1 MRLAFADPRNLT
13 LSPLNMHY
21 GRPDPDVS
29 DILPSVRQRG
39 VLLTLLVL
47 ETVAD
52 GDAIEVRTEPVN
64 DLIEARFVRAARG
77 LA

>member
-1 MRLAFADPRNLT
+1 MRLAFADPRKMSV
-13 LSPLNMHY
+13 SPLNMNH
-21 GRPDPDVS
+21 GRPPPDVS

-52 GDAIEVRTEPVN
+52 GAAVPDGDVAPLSRRICPLRIN
-64 DLIEARFVRAARG
+64 ARP
-77 LA
+77 